1 MSRKQRQGF
10 GPPGAGPAFAAA
22 TANSPAALFTA
33 AVAHHQTGALIEAER
48 QYRHLL
54 TLAPNHADSLHN
66 LGLIALA
73 RGDAAAAVELF
84 DKAIAI
90 NGKVAEY
97 HYNAALAWRALGRND
112 HVTAHL
118 ERAIALRGDYAL
130 AHLNLG
136 NVRREQHRLADA
148 AACYERAIAVSPNLA
163 VARFNLA
170 NVLSELGRPDAAVA
184 QYRQVLA
191 IDPNHA
197 ESHGNLGAALI
208 ALGRAA
214 EAIAHFERAV
224 ALKPDWFEAYENL
237 GRAYMATGDVRSAIL
252 AAGRALEL
260 RETVP
265 GKTFF
270 AQCLRYGK
278 FTADNGQ
285 FRRLA
290 LRALSE
296 GWTHPRELVQ
306 VCLSLVALNG
316 AIGEC
321 IARANR
327 AWPAR
332 LAAAELFGAAGA
344 AGAGSLDAPAQD
356 DLLRCL
362 LESAPL
368 TDIGFERLL
377 ANVRTAMLAAAE
389 TGSACDESL
398 LGFYSA
404 VARQCY
410 ENDYVYALADG
421 EAEQARRLRGS
432 LEQALASGQKCPA
445 LWPVAVGAYY
455 PLHTLADATALLQ
468 RSWPPSVRAL
478 LVQQVKEPAEE
489 RRLAQDIPAL
499 TEIDGDVSRA
509 VRQQYEENPYPRWT
523 RPALPQQPTPLAG
536 RQPGQI
542 PDVLIAGCGTGLSAI
557 TFAQQVPDA
566 RILAVDLSLASLGY
580 AKRMA
585 GALGFGNIEFAQADI
600 TKAAAIGRSFDFIDV
615 SGVLHHLADPWQG
628 WRALLTLL
636 RPGGMMQVGLY
647 SKLARQNVVAARA
660 LIAERGYRPVPD
672 DIRRCREEILA
683 AQDGSLLQSASTF
696 SDFFTTNECRDLLF
710 HVQERQMT
718 LPQIKTFLAETG
730 VQFAGFVLDAA
741 TAQLFAARFPESSAL
756 LDLDRWHAF
765 ETQAPATFAKMYQFF
780 VRKP

>member
-1 MSRKQRQGF
+1 MSRKQRRGF
-10 GPPGAGPAFAAA
+10 GPPGAKPAFAAD
-22 TANSPAALFTA
+22 TANSPAALFNA
-33 AVAHHQTGALIEAER
+33 AVAHHQTGTLSEAER

-54 TLAPNHADSLHN
+54 TLAPNHADSWHN
-66 LGLIALA
+66 LGLIALQ

-84 DKAIAI
+84 DKAIKI

-97 HYNAALAWRALGRND
+97 HYNVALAWRALNRND
-112 HVTAHL
+112 HVAAHL

-148 AACYERAIAVSPNLA
+148 AACYEQAIAVGPNLA

-184 QYRQVLA
+184 QYNQVLA

-208 ALGRAA
+208 ALGRTAA
-214 EAIAHFERAV
+214 AISHFERAV
-224 ALKPDWFEAYENL
+224 ALKPDWFEVFENL

-260 RETVP
+260 RETVA
-265 GKTFF
+265 GKIFF
-270 AQCLRYGK
+270 AQGLRYGK

-285 FRRLA
+285 FRRLS
-290 LRALSE
+290 LRALTE

-316 AIGEC
+316 AISEC
-321 IARANR
+321 VARANR
-327 AWPAR
+327 AWPTR
-332 LAAAELFGAAGA
+332 LAAAELFG
-344 AGAGSLDAPAQD
+344 GAGLESLARDE
-356 DLLRCL
+356 LLRCL

-368 TDIGFERLL
+368 TDIGFERLM
-377 ANVRTAMLAAAE
+377 ANVRSALLTAAAA
-389 TGSACDESL
+389 GGACDEGL
-398 LGFYSA
+398 LGFYCA

-410 ENDYVYALADG
+410 ENDYVYSLADG
-421 EAEQARRLRGS
+421 EAEQAQRLRTS
-432 LEQALASGQKCPA
+432 LDQTLASGQECPA
-445 LWPVAVGAYY
+445 LWPVAVGAYF
-455 PLHTLADATALLQ
+455 PLHTLANAPALLQ
-468 RSWPPSVRAL
+468 RSWPPSISGL
-478 LVQQVKEPAEE
+478 LVQQVAEPAEE
-489 RRLAQDIPAL
+489 RRLASEIPAL
-499 TEIDGDVSRA
+499 TEIDGEVSRS

-523 RPALPQQPTPLAG
+523 RPALPQQQTLLAG

-557 TFAQQVPDA
+557 TFAQQAPDA
-566 RILAVDLSLASLGY
+566 RILAVDLSRASLGY
-580 AKRMA
+580 ARRMA

-628 WRALLTLL
+628 WHALLTLL
-636 RPGGMMQVGLY
+636 RPGGVMQVGLY

-683 AQDGSLLQSASTF
+683 ADDGSLLKSASTF
-696 SDFFTTNECRDLLF
+696 SDFFTTNECRDLIF
-710 HVQERQMT
+710 HVQEHQMT
-718 LPQIKTFLAETG
+718 LPQIKAFLAETG
-730 VQFAGFVLDAA
+730 VQFTGFVLDAA
-741 TAQLFAARFPESSAL
+741 TLQLFAARFPEAGAMF
-756 LDLDRWHAF
+756 DLDRWHAF
-765 ETQAPATFAKMYQFF
+765 ETEAPATFAKMYQFF

>member
-10 GPPGAGPAFAAA
+10 GPPGPGPAFAAD
-22 TANSPAALFTA
+22 TANAPAALFNA
-33 AVAHHQTGALIEAER
+33 AVAHHQTGALVEAER

-84 DKAIAI
+84 DKAIKI

-97 HYNAALAWRALGRND
+97 HYNVALAWRALNRND
-112 HVTAHL
+112 HVAAHL

-197 ESHGNLGAALI
+197 ETHGNLGAALI
-208 ALGRAA
+208 ALGRTA
-214 EAIAHFERAV
+214 EAIAPFERAV

-237 GRAYMATGDVRSAIL
+237 GRAYMATGDARSAIL

-270 AQCLRYGK
+270 AQCLRYGR
-278 FTADNGQ
+278 FTADNGR
-285 FRRLA
+285 FRHLA
-290 LRALSE
+290 LRALTE
-296 GWTHPRELVQ
+296 GWAHPRD
-306 VCLSLVALNG
+306 LVAVCISLIALNSEIV
-316 AIGEC
+316 AC
-321 IARANR
+321 VARANQ
-327 AWPAR
+327 AWPER
-332 LAAAELFGAAGA
+332 LAAAELFGASGLA
-344 AGAGSLDAPAQD
+344 ALLQD

-362 LESAPL
+362 LQSAPL
-368 TDIGFERLL
+368 TEVGFERLL
-377 ANVRTAMLAAAE
+377 ADIRSTMLAAAE

-410 ENDYVYALADG
+410 ENDYVYSLADG
-421 EAEQARRLRGS
+421 EAERARRLHGS
-432 LEQALASGQKCPA
+432 LEQALASGQQYPA
-445 LWPVAVGAYY
+445 LWPVAVGAYC
-455 PLHTLADATALLQ
+455 PLHTLADAPALLQ
-468 RSWPPSVRAL
+468 RSWPQSVRAL
-478 LVQQVKEPAEE
+478 LVQQVEEPAEE
-489 RRLAQDIPAL
+489 RRLAQEIPAL
-499 TEIDGDVSRA
+499 TEIDGEVSRA

-523 RPALPQQPTPLAG
+523 RPALPQQPTPLSG

-542 PDVLIAGCGTGLSAI
+542 PDVLIAGCGTGLSVI
-557 TFAQQVPDA
+557 TFAQQAPDA
-566 RILAVDLSLASLGY
+566 RILAIDLSLASLGY

-636 RPGGMMQVGLY
+636 RPGGVMQVGLY

-660 LIAERGYRPVPD
+660 LIAERGYRPVAD

-683 AQDGSLLQSASTF
+683 AQDGSLLKSASTF
-696 SDFFTTNECRDLLF
+696 SDFFTTNECRDLIF
-710 HVQERQMT
+710 HVQEHQMT
-718 LPQIKTFLAETG
+718 LPQIKAFLIENG
-730 VQFAGFVLDAA
+730 LQFTGFVLDPA
-741 TAQLFAARFPESSAL
+741 TVQQFAARFPESSAL

-765 ETQAPATFAKMYQFF
+765 ETAAPATFAKMYQFF